1 MEKLNGIQDFTLLKV
16 KLNNEGGL
24 NVTYEIKTTLDC
36 VPSTNKHHVECGDIV
51 HSDLIRCFNDL
62 RPLMAKVFFFPQDC
76 EDNLR
81 VNGICL
87 AGKEENKGC
96 ILTADY
102 FTISEQPVPIR
113 TPRIKFLESYYGFEN
128 ELQDLANNIEN
139 EVYQYLFEFK
149 NASSDMMEISVEKQ

>member
-1 MEKLNGIQDFTLLKV
+1 MENLNGIQDFTLLKV

-24 NVTYEIKTTLDC
+24 NATYEIKTTLDG
-36 VPSTNKHHVECGDIV
+36 VLSTNKHHVECGDIV

-76 EDNLR
+76 EENLR

-87 AGKEENKGC
+87 AGKNENKGC

-102 FTISEQPVPIR
+102 FTINEQPVPIR
-113 TPRIKFLESYYGFEN
+113 TPRMKFNENYYGFEIR
-128 ELQDLANNIEN
+128 LQEIVAQIEQ
-139 EVYQYLFEFK
+139 EVYQYLFEMK
-149 NASSDMMEISVEKQ
+149 SAGSDMMEISVDKQ